1 MSTVVNGAGAGAGA
15 DGVPALPH
23 TYNTLD
29 MILVI
34 IVTKY
39 NSSSTRMR
47 REEEMERSYIISK
60 TI

>member
-1 MSTVVNGAGAGAGA
+1 MSTVVNGAGAGAGC
-15 DGVPALPH
+15 VPALPH

-39 NSSSTRMR
+39 NHSPTRMR
-47 REEEMERSYIISK
+47 REEELERSYITSK
-60 TI
+60 TL